1 MALDPDWLWA
11 AVAALSWAALD
22 AVRKSLARDVP
33 SVVAVIWLSLG
44 PAALFATLAASEGAS
59 VPDAF
64 DYWLAATGTVALN
77 ALAYVSFMEALA
89 RSPLSLT
96 IPLLSLSPVL
106 TVGAALL
113 TVGELPSP
121 VQGLGIGL
129 VVVGGLELQRPEE
142 GGFRQIG
149 REPGAKFMLATAILW
164 SMAAALDKQALA
176 YAPVSFHAVVQTGG
190 VGLVL
195 VLLLLFRGRV
205 RELSTIARGWR
216 PFLLALGL
224 TAVAV
229 GSQLTAYRAL
239 EVSLVEALKRA
250 TGVTVALAVGRLWF
264 GETLGPR
271 KALMALAIAVGAV
284 LVLTG

>member
-1 MALDPDWLWA
+1 MASSPDWLWA
-11 AVAALSWAALD
+11 AVAAVSWAALD
-22 AVRKSLARDVP
+22 AVRKALARDVP

-44 PAALFATLAASEGAS
+44 PATLFAALAVSKGAS
-59 VPDAF
+59 VPPTS
-64 DYWLAATGTVALN
+64 DYWLAAAGSVVLN
-77 ALAYVSFMEALA
+77 SLAYVSFMEALA

-106 TVGAALL
+106 TVGAALVA
-113 TVGELPSP
+113 VGELPSP
-121 VQGLGIGL
+121 VQGFGIGL

-142 GGFRQIG
+142 GGLRQIG

-164 SMAAALDKQALA
+164 SVAAALDKRALA
-176 YAPVSFHAVVQTGG
+176 HASVSFHAVVQTGG
-190 VGLVL
+190 VGLLL
-195 VLLLLFRGRV
+195 VSLLVVRGRL

-264 GETLGPR
+264 EEPLGPR
-271 KALMALAIAVGAV
+271 KAVVAGAIAFGAV